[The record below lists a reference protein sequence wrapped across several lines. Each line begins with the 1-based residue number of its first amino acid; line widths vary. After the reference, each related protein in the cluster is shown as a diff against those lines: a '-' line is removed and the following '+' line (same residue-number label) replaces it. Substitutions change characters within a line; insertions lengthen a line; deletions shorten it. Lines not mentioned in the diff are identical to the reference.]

1 MEISVLNKLIRFRM
15 IIIITSFVIKNCFH
29 YSRDM
34 RVSEGEQFMFGLL
47 QYITTYFGMDSIE
60 ILTPREIKVEP
71 DDQTNLN
78 NSFSAVGFPSPFP
91 NPAMFTPSQLL
102 MASQFMAASGLA
114 IPPNPAFFHPSLL
127 GQLTWSNTSPP
138 SPPNSSQQLSPATK
152 VRKLNINNNN
162 NIVTSSTNELKAVTK
177 KRWKEEREAVSPTS
191 SSSPPS
197 STDVSTKEI
206 NRDKQFTCTICNR
219 SFGYKHVLQNHERTH
234 TGEKPFECPECHKRF
249 TRDHHLKTHMR
260 LHTGER
266 PYHCEH
272 CDRQFVQVANLR
284 RHLRVHTGERP
295 YACEHCSAK
304 FSDSNQLKAHLLI
317 HTNEKPF
324 DCEKCHSR
332 FRRRHHLL
340 HHKCGMDKEVKI
352 EVDEMEEI
360 ARTRQRISP
369 PTPMI
374 VQSSPLISPKTPI
387 LSLPLSSSL
396 PEQTEPED
404 LSMSTG
410 MHSPVSKS
418 PCSWEAEDDRDSF
431 HEDLQ
436 PIDLRGK
443 TKS

>member
-1 MEISVLNKLIRFRM
+1 M
-15 IIIITSFVIKNCFH
+15 
-29 YSRDM
+29 
-34 RVSEGEQFMFGLL
+34 
-47 QYITTYFGMDSIE
+47 
-60 ILTPREIKVEP
+60 
-71 DDQTNLN
+71 N
-78 NSFSAVGFPSPFP
+78 NSYAAAGFQSPFT
-91 NPAMFTPSQLL
+91 NQALFTHSQLL

-114 IPPNPAFFHPSLL
+114 IPTNPAFFHPSLL
-127 GQLTWSNTSPP
+127 APLGWPTPSPP
-138 SPPNSSQQLSPATK
+138 SPTNMNQSMSPASK
-152 VRKLNINNNN
+152 VRKLNNNNNN
-162 NIVTSSTNELKAVTK
+162 NIVTSSTNELKNGN
-177 KRWKEEREAVSPTS
+177 KRWKEEPEALSPTS
-191 SSSPPS
+191 SNSPPS
-197 STDVSTKEI
+197 STDISTKEI

-295 YACEHCSAK
+295 YACEFCSAK

-324 DCEKCHSR
+324 DCERCHSR

-340 HHKCGMDKEVKI
+340 HHKCGFDKDTKVEI
-352 EVDEMEEI
+352 DETEEI
-360 ARTRQRISP
+360 SRPRARITPPAPMDVHTPPIIS
-369 PTPMI
+369 
-374 VQSSPLISPKTPI
+374 PI
-387 LSLPLSSSL
+387 LSLPMVCSSL

-410 MHSPVSKS
+410 MQSPLSKS
-418 PCSWEAEDDRDSF
+418 PCSWVESEEDKDSH
-431 HEDLQ
+431 HEEFQ
-436 PIDLRGK
+436 PMDLRGK